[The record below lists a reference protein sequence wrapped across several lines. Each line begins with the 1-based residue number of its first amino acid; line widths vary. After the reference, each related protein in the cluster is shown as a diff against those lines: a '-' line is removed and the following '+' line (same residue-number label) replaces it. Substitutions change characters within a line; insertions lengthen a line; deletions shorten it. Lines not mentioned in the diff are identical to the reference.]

1 VAGYTSPYTAFKKN
15 KIIIPYC
22 SHPNEYDGASYETLF
37 TRPMYPPP
45 HMTCILLLI
54 ASYETLFTRPMY
66 PPPHMTCILLLIA
79 SYETL
84 FTRPGTIWGYLY
96 TLRPI
101 IIWGYLYTL
110 RPIIIW
116 VYLYTLRPIIIWGYL
131 YTLRPIIIWGYLYTL
146 RPIMGQFI
154 YTSYEFCETLVSRPG
169 CACPVWDKAKR
180 I

>member
-1 VAGYTSPYTAFKKN
+1 VLSVLRDLCQVAGYTSPYTAFKKN

-54 ASYETLFTRPMY
+54 ASYETLFTRPGTIWGY
-66 PPPHMTCILLLIA
+66 L
-79 SYETL
+79 YTL
-84 FTRPGTIWGYLY
+84 RPIIIWGYLY